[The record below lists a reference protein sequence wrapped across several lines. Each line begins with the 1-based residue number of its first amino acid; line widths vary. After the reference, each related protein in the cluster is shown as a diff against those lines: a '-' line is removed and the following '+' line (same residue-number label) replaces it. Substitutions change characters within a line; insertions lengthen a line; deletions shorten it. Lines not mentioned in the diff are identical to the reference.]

1 MSIAFTIISAAAD
14 VLLIYMI
21 RRLHRMMRKQLN

>member
-1 MSIAFTIISAAAD
+1 MSIGLTIISAAAD

-21 RRLHRMMRKQLN
+21 RRLHRKMRK